1 MLTESCSPNDGPGVN
16 GSPPGSPG
24 DGSREEEEAE
34 VMALRRRSSVAKI
47 EKFLVFLNFFIL
59 TVSFQ
64 RQKTYLFHCFVPQ
77 GTGYG
82 GTNQEDP
89 VKEIH
94 INGSPRIH
102 REENSGMAR

>member
-47 EKFLVFLNFFIL
+47 EKLFYLFFLIFF

-64 RQKTYLFHCFVPQ
+64 RQKTYLFHCFVQ
-77 GTGYG
+77 QETGYG

-94 INGSPRIH
+94 INGSP
-102 REENSGMAR
+102 EDSS

>member
-47 EKFLVFLNFFIL
+47 EKFF
-59 TVSFQ
+59 
-64 RQKTYLFHCFVPQ
+64 YLFF
-77 GTGYG
+77 
-82 GTNQEDP
+82 
-89 VKEIH
+89 
-94 INGSPRIH
+94 
-102 REENSGMAR
+102 

>member
-47 EKFLVFLNFFIL
+47 EKFLGFLNFFIL

-64 RQKTYLFHCFVPQ
+64 RQKNVPFSLFCT
-77 GTGYG
+77 TGDG
-82 GTNQEDP
+82 LRGEESRGPCKRNPHKWKPED
-89 VKEIH
+89 
-94 INGSPRIH
+94 S
-102 REENSGMAR
+102 S